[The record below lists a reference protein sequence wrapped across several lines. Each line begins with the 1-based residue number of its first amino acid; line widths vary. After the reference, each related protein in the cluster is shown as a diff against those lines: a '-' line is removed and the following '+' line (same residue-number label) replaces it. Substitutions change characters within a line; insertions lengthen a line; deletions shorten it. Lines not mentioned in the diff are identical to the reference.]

1 MTHRRAHIY
10 RETSES
16 TVDVAIDLDGAG
28 ESTIS
33 TGVGFYDHMLTTLSK
48 HSGID
53 MTITTTGDVEIDGHH
68 SIEDTAIALG
78 QALAQ
83 AWGINAVSR
92 VLVTPWFPSTRPLPS
107 ALLTLL
113 DDRGWR
119 ARVSPRGRRTF
130 VLVVLACPTRVR

>member
-48 HSGID
+48 HSGK
-53 MTITTTGDVEIDGHH
+53 TRLLLW
-68 SIEDTAIALG
+68 ARL
-78 QALAQ
+78 LLRP
-83 AWGINAVSR
+83 WGINAVSR